1 MDTVVCAQLYPQL
14 KQFIAGK
21 TEKEAVGILLNWI
34 QYAFPYEF
42 DDVMWGGDRTFFTEE
57 TLFYKA
63 CDCEDRSILL
73 TRLVRDLVG
82 LKCVLI
88 YYPGHLA
95 AAVHFNEE
103 VKGDSFFLDDEQY
116 VVCDP
121 TYIGADIGMQIPG
134 MDIDAARVIAIE

>member
-1 MDTVVCAQLYPQL
+1 M
-14 KQFIAGK
+14 
-21 TEKEAVGILLNWI
+21 
-34 QYAFPYEF
+34 
-42 DDVMWGGDRTFFTEE
+42 
-57 TLFYKA
+57 
-63 CDCEDRSILL
+63 
-73 TRLVRDLVG
+73 RDLVG

-103 VKGDSFFLDDEQY
+103 VKGDSFFLDDEPY